1 MGLGEAKSP
10 RSSFAGEPCTYQ
22 IIGSSKK
29 ADGKNHDCH
38 IDRHD
43 KRGREHTRNSDIR
56 IPSAREGNRVKQNG
70 SRRRSLPAFRLSA
83 ERKSQMFLCE
93 TAFRRE
99 NCKRRTLQNRR
110 SLRSEGHTSELH
122 SLT

>member
-22 IIGSSKK
+22 ILGDSKRQMENITT
-29 ADGKNHDCH
+29 AILTDMINVLESIHA
-38 IDRHD
+38 IP
-43 KRGREHTRNSDIR
+43 IR
-56 IPSAREGNRVKQNG
+56 VPSAREGNRVKQNG

-99 NCKRRTLQNRR
+99 NCQRRTLQNRR
-110 SLRSEGHTSELH
+110 SLGPCRA
-122 SLT
+122 